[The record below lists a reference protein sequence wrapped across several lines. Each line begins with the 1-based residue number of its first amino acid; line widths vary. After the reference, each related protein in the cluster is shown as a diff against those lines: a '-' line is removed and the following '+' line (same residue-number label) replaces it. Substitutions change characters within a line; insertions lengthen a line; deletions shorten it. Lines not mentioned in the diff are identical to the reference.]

1 MRTKNKTGECILLQ
15 LISDRPALTNTRPK
29 NNAIQG
35 RTILES
41 LSSPNL
47 EEPNDQNQTDIQ
59 ILYKLAKQ
67 LKPTFD
73 YLDLL
78 VQNINH
84 YVNKKNA
91 QKKPVE
97 ELLKGAVQI
106 ERFFKKKLL
115 DASERTT
122 NPLITNL
129 LKLTAHDV
137 SLFAKFGRIAIIFK
151 NNQITD
157 KRRVCKQ
164 TWDGTSESQGVRT
177 NLIEQKRLISS
188 FFERIEQISQNKTGV
203 SQEIS
208 HADFLKNLDKLF
220 NQVQIDNWP
229 LQSPISD
236 RLTFKNQ
243 AITQTE
249 NPFDRM
255 FTKDDFPIKLDQ
267 VLLNSILRNIINN
280 AIENSPSDSPLN
292 LEIDIVNTTDE
303 SKEKPYLHIKLNN
316 LLADS
321 IGFTEKN
328 ILEALQASKQ
338 VTTKQD
344 PTETNGIFLKT
355 LNSLMQENDGL
366 LTISTNQ
373 RTNQDLVDFNLELK
387 YPLEKSSK
395 T

>member
-1 MRTKNKTGECILLQ
+1 MRTENKTRECILLK
-15 LISDRPALTNTRPK
+15 LISDRLALTNTKPK

-35 RTILES
+35 RQILES

-47 EEPNDQNQTDIQ
+47 EEPHDQNQTDIQ
-59 ILYKLAKQ
+59 ILYKLAEQ

-97 ELLKGAVQI
+97 ELLQGAVQI
-106 ERFFKKKLL
+106 EKFFKKKLL

-137 SLFAKFGRIAIIFK
+137 SLFAKFGRISIIFK
-151 NNQITD
+151 NDQITD
-157 KRRVCKQ
+157 KQRVCKQ
-164 TWDGTSESQGVRT
+164 TWDGTSESQSVRT

-236 RLTFKNQ
+236 RLTFNNQ

-249 NPFDRM
+249 NPFEQM
-255 FTKDDFPIKLDQ
+255 FAQKDFPIKLDQ

-292 LEIDIVNTTDE
+292 LEINIVNTTDE
-303 SKEKPYLHIKLNN
+303 GKKKPYLHIKLNN
-316 LLADS
+316 LLTDS
-321 IGFTEKN
+321 IGFTEKK
-328 ILEALQASKQ
+328 ILEALQANQQ

-387 YPLEKSSK
+387 YPLEKSSE